1 VEEVVAGLAARQHG
15 VVAVWQLLDHG
26 VPRRAIDSAV
36 KALRLHRLH
45 RGVYAVGHDG
55 VSPRARELAAVL
67 SCGPEALA
75 SHRMA
80 GSLWGFLRSAPRY
93 EVTAPRSRTGRDGVL
108 VHRSRRLDPADRAIV
123 DAVPVT
129 SVARTL
135 VDLADVLSEKRLADA
150 VHEAEV
156 LRLFDLSKIEE
167 AQARVPARTGR
178 HRLNRVLGTYEE
190 PPMTRNDAE
199 RRFLRLCQSH
209 SLPQPR
215 TNQLLHGYEVDFHW
229 PDRALVVELDG
240 ATVHQTRKAFEEDRR
255 RDRALAKNG
264 VQVLRVTWRDLEAG
278 AADIAALFR
287 R

>member
-1 VEEVVAGLAARQHG
+1 VEEVLAALAARQHG
-15 VVAVWQLLDHG
+15 VVAVWQMLDRG

-36 KALRLHRLH
+36 KARRLHRLH
-45 RGVYAVGHDG
+45 RGVYGVGHDAVG
-55 VSPRARELAAVL
+55 PRGLELAAVL
-67 SCGPEALA
+67 SCGPEAVA

-80 GSLWGFLRSAPRY
+80 GSIWGFVRSAPRY
-93 EVTAPRSRTGRDGVL
+93 EVTAPRSRAQRDGIV
-108 VHRSRRLDPADRAIV
+108 VHRSRRLDAADRAVV
-123 DAVPVT
+123 DAVPVS

-135 VDLADVLSEKRLADA
+135 VDLADVLTEKRLADA

-167 AQARVPARTGR
+167 ARARVPGRRGR
-178 HRLNRVLGTYEE
+178 HKLARVLAAYEE
-190 PPMTRNDAE
+190 PPMTRTVAE

-229 PDRALVVELDG
+229 PDKDLVVEVDG
-240 ATVHQTRKAFEEDRR
+240 SAVHHTRKAFEEDRR
-255 RDRALAKNG
+255 RDRALAKKG

-278 AADIAALFR
+278 AADIAALLR